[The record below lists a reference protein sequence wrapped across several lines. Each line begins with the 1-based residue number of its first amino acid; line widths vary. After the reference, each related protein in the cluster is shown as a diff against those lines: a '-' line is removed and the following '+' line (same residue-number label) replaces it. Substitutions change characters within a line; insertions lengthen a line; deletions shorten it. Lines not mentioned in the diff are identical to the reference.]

1 MNSTIIGAVFT
12 PYGYADI
19 VKTKYR
25 DGNLAILLIA
35 QEDQEPIAV
44 LSINLP
50 KKASMLGAD
59 EVFVKAWSEN
69 EQIAPLVLLTGLFE
83 DTGKRVPTGFVEA
96 QVWRVKEVAQ

>member
-35 QEDQEPIAV
+35 QDDQEPITV

-50 KKASMLGAD
+50 DKASLLGAD